1 MIKSKTISIFNL
13 IKNKYLFIQI
23 VKTNNFLFKTGVISI
38 LYGNK
43 ALVTQKWQDEND
55 NGQLSGRCI

>member
-38 LYGNK
+38 FMEIRRLLYR
-43 ALVTQKWQDEND
+43 
-55 NGQLSGRCI
+55 SGKMKMTTAN